1 MKRERK
7 KNELVSK
14 NYSKRSKSRKPKDKQ
29 KIHQDEKI
37 RLNKFISNSGICSR
51 READKFIEAGVVTV
65 NGIGITQMGYR
76 IGPNDIVK
84 FNSQEIK
91 SEKFRYILLNKPKNY
106 SSKLDIKTQKISVMN
121 LISSACKEH
130 VFPIEKLNK
139 SETGLLIF
147 TNDNVLAKKLS
158 NKKKL
163 IKSIYQITLDKNLTQ
178 IDLKK
183 IKAGLFMHGKL
194 HTVNSI
200 SYIKNKEKNT
210 IGVEHNKGGIKYIK
224 DIFEKHN
231 YKILTLDRVFFGGL
245 TKKNLPRKHYRH
257 LSEDEINLL
266 KRL

>member
-7 KNELVSK
+7 KTGITSK
-14 NYSKRSKSRKPKDKQ
+14 NKFRRSKSRKLK
-29 KIHQDEKI
+29 EKYHNEKV

-65 NGIGITQMGYR
+65 NGIGVTQMGYR
-76 IGPNDIVK
+76 VSSNDIVK

-91 SEKFRYILLNKPKNY
+91 SEKLQYVLLNKPKNI
-106 SSKLDIKTQKISVMN
+106 SSRLDNKTQKISVMN
-121 LISSACKEH
+121 LISSACKEQIL
-130 VFPIEKLNK
+130 PTEKLNK

-147 TNDNVLAKKLS
+147 TNDHDLAKKLS
-158 NKKKL
+158 NKKKI

-183 IKAGLFMHGKL
+183 IQSGVHIHGKL
-194 HTVNSI
+194 HAFKSI

-210 IGVEHNKGGIKYIK
+210 VGVEHDKGGIKYIK
-224 DIFEKHN
+224 DVFEQHN

-245 TKKNLPRKHYRH
+245 TKKNLPRKHFRH